1 MIELVIAMAITTL
14 MMGAIGSIFY
24 QVLVVPPRESDQLT
38 AINELRLALD
48 RIQHDGVQAHEYT
61 LNEDPCPDPCVGSYY
76 YGHFSSYTDPDCY
89 EIRTV
94 YYRYECEDRQ
104 LIREESIEG
113 EPTTNTTVIA
123 FHIAA
128 AGDVSFAY
136 DENNPV
142 TVNMTVT
149 LNPGTANEI
158 SETDTRYIDMRAAP

>member
-1 MIELVIAMAITTL
+1 MAITSII
-14 MMGAIGSIFY
+14 MGAIGSIFY
-24 QVLVVPPRESDQLT
+24 QVLVVPPRESDRLT

-48 RIQHDGVQAHEYT
+48 RIQHDGVQAQEYT
-61 LNEDPCPDPCVGSYY
+61 LNEDPCPEPCVGSYY
-76 YGHFSSYTDPDCY
+76 YGHFSSYTDPDCD

-94 YYRYECEDRQ
+94 YYRYECEARQ

-123 FHIAA
+123 FHIAEY
-128 AGDVSFAY
+128 GDVDFDY
-136 DENNPV
+136 IEGDNNV

-158 SETDTRYIDMRAAP
+158 SETATRYIDMRAAP